1 MEVDIHEAKTTLSKL
16 LVRVQLGEEII
27 IAKGGKPIAR
37 LSPVR
42 TKSKP
47 RELGSAKGDFVVPE
61 DFNAPLSEDVL
72 TTDEQLMQYDANF
85 A

>member
-1 MEVDIHEAKTTLSKL
+1 MEVNIHEAKTTLSKL
-16 LVRVQLGEEII
+16 LVQVQLGEEVV

-37 LSPVR
+37 LTPIR

-47 RELGSAKGDFVVPE
+47 RKLGSAQGDFVVPE

-72 TTDEQLMQYDANF
+72 KTFGL
-85 A
+85 

>member
-1 MEVDIHEAKTTLSKL
+1 MEVNIHEAKTTLSKL

-37 LSPVR
+37 LLPVR
-42 TKSKP
+42 AKSKP

-61 DFNAPLSEDVL
+61 DFNAPLPEDVL
-72 TTDEQLMQYDANF
+72 KTFGL
-85 A
+85 